1 MSRPLDRDV
10 VLADTSAWVE
20 VLRRTGSPTAKA
32 MRRRLDRD
40 EVATTDMVMAEVLA
54 ATTDP
59 VRLASWRRALD
70 ASHYLAQR
78 PHVDAVEAARL
89 YRDCRGNGESPRQL
103 TDCLIAAVAIRNE
116 VAVLHRDRDFEVLAR
131 HTELQVTSA

>member
-1 MSRPLDRDV
+1 MSRPLGRAF

-20 VLRRTGSPTAKA
+20 VLRGTGSPTARA

-40 EVATTDMVMAEVLA
+40 EVATTDMVMTEVLA

-59 VRLASWRRALD
+59 LRLTSWQRALD
-70 ASHYLAQR
+70 ASRFLAQQSY
-78 PHVDAVEAARL
+78 VDAMDAARL
-89 YRDCRGNGESPRQL
+89 YRDCRRNGESPRQL

-116 VAVLHRDRDFEVLAR
+116 ISVLHRDREFDVLAR
-131 HTELQVTSA
+131 HTELEVTST